1 MRTIRRLLY
10 AEIVKAVVFVSLGF
24 LSLFFFFDFVSEL
37 AKANEAGYTPL
48 HGALYSLLQLP
59 AHFYELAP
67 IAILIGAIYA
77 LASLAQTSQFT
88 IMRTSGLG
96 PGRALAAL
104 AGLGIAFTLFTFV
117 LGDYLA
123 PATERQAE
131 ALKATYRGGYKLDT
145 AGAWLKDRR
154 RTPDG
159 VHSVSVNVKTATA
172 KGKLEDL
179 RIFEFD
185 ADGALVS
192 QIAAASGHVGR
203 NATWELDDVH
213 VTDWVA
219 KSDDGL
225 PAVRETAYAHL
236 AWPSTLSA
244 SVVAA
249 AVMPLATMSTVDLF
263 RYIRHLDENGQ
274 SSQRHELQFWKRALY
289 PFACLVM
296 LSLAL
301 PFAYM
306 HARGGGMSLKVFGGI
321 MLGISFVLINNVA
334 SHIGV
339 LADWTPWLVA
349 SVPSAIYLL
358 IAMLAFSW
366 LVRYR

>member
-10 AEIVKAVVFVSLGF
+10 VEIVKAVVFVALGF
-24 LSLFFFFDFVSEL
+24 LSLLYFFDFVSEL

-59 AHFYELAP
+59 GHLYELAP
-67 IAILIGAIYA
+67 IAVLIGAIYA
-77 LASLAQTSQFT
+77 LASLAQSSEFT

-104 AGLGIAFTLFTFV
+104 AGLGIAFTLFTFA
-117 LGDYLA
+117 LGDYIA
-123 PATERQAE
+123 PLSERQAA
-131 ALKATYRGGYKLDT
+131 ALKATFRGGFKLDR

-154 RTPDG
+154 MTPEG
-159 VHSVSVNVKTATA
+159 MHSVSVNVATA
-172 KGKLEDL
+172 SATGELEGV

-192 QIAAASGHVGR
+192 RIEATSGRVGKDAAWHLEQAR
-203 NATWELDDVH
+203 I
-213 VTDWVA
+213 TDWSA
-219 KSDDGL
+219 RAADGL
-225 PAVRETAYAHL
+225 PAVTDEKRARL
-236 AWPSTLSA
+236 AWPSSLSA
-244 SVVAA
+244 GVVAA
-249 AVMPLATMSTVDLF
+249 AVMPLSTMSTIDLF

-306 HARGGGMSLKVFGGI
+306 HARAGGVSLKVFGGI
-321 MLGISFVLINNVA
+321 MLGISFVLLNNVA
-334 SHIGV
+334 GHIG
-339 LADWTPWLVA
+339 LLSNWTPWLVA
-349 SVPSAIYLL
+349 CVPSALYLL
-358 IAMLAFSW
+358 LAMVAFSW

>member
-10 AEIVKAVVFVSLGF
+10 VEIVKAVVFVALGF
-24 LSLFFFFDFVSEL
+24 LSLLYFFDFVSEL

-59 AHFYELAP
+59 GHLYELAP
-67 IAILIGAIYA
+67 IAVLIGAIYA
-77 LASLAQTSQFT
+77 LASLAQSSEFT

-104 AGLGIAFTLFTFV
+104 AGLGIAFTLFTFA
-117 LGDYLA
+117 LGDYIA
-123 PATERQAE
+123 PLSERQAA
-131 ALKATYRGGYKLDT
+131 ALKATFRGGFKLDR

-154 RTPDG
+154 MTPEG
-159 VHSVSVNVKTATA
+159 MHSVSVNVATA
-172 KGKLEDL
+172 SATGELEGV

-192 QIAAASGHVGR
+192 RIEAASGRVGKDAAWHLEQAR
-203 NATWELDDVH
+203 I
-213 VTDWVA
+213 TDWSA
-219 KSDDGL
+219 RAADGL
-225 PAVRETAYAHL
+225 PAVTDEKRARL
-236 AWPSTLSA
+236 AWPSSLSA
-244 SVVAA
+244 GVVAA
-249 AVMPLATMSTVDLF
+249 AVMPLSTMSTIDLF

-306 HARGGGMSLKVFGGI
+306 HARAGGVSLKVFGGI
-321 MLGISFVLINNVA
+321 MLGISFVLLNNVA
-334 SHIGV
+334 GHIG
-339 LADWTPWLVA
+339 LLSNWTPWLVA
-349 SVPSAIYLL
+349 CVPSALYLL
-358 IAMLAFSW
+358 LAMVAFSW